1 MSVATP
7 PSRQRFRPA
16 WVEIDLDA
24 IAANAAILAGMAA
37 PAGLCAV
44 VKADGYGHG
53 AVPVAHAAR
62 RGGATWLG
70 VALVEEGADLRD
82 AGMSG
87 PILVLSEPPS
97 EAMTEVVALDL
108 TPTLYTVTGVE
119 AAAAEV
125 ARSGR
130 QRPLSVHVKV
140 DTGMH
145 RVGATPEVA
154 VALALDVAGR
164 PELELGGFWTHLAV
178 ADEVDDP
185 YTAGQMERFEATSAR
200 LRAGGVDPRLRHA
213 ANSAGTLWHPG
224 ARLDLVRCGI
234 ALYGLAPAYAG
245 LAAPEMVGLR
255 PALSLR
261 ARVSH
266 VKTVEAGERLS
277 YGLRYRL
284 EAPSV
289 VATVPIGYADGV
301 PRSLA
306 AAEGEVLVG
315 GRRRRLA
322 GTVTMDQILVDCG
335 PEHAG
340 PDSEAGRGVAVGDD
354 VVLLGAQGDE
364 HVGAWEWAKLTGT
377 ISYEIV
383 CGLSQRVPRIY
394 LGA

>member
-1 MSVATP
+1 VSVVVRP
-7 PSRQRFRPA
+7 PRQRYRPA
-16 WVEIDLDA
+16 WAEIDLDA
-24 IAANAAILAGMAA
+24 IAGNAAALAAMAA

-53 AVPVAHAAR
+53 AIPVARAAL

-70 VALVEEGADLRD
+70 VALVEEGVELRD
-82 AGMSG
+82 AGIEG
-87 PILVLSEPPS
+87 RILVLSEPTP
-97 EAMTEVVALDL
+97 EAMAEVVAQDL
-108 TPTLYTVTGVE
+108 TPTLYTAAGVE
-119 AAAAEV
+119 AAAAEM

-130 QRPLSVHVKV
+130 ARRLVVHVKV

-145 RVGATPEVA
+145 RVGAAPDAA
-154 VALALDVAGR
+154 VTLAQDVAGR
-164 PELELGGFWTHLAV
+164 PELELGGFWTHFAV
-178 ADEVDDP
+178 ADEIGDP
-185 YTAGQMERFEATSAR
+185 YTAGQMERFEAATDR
-200 LRAGGVDPRLRHA
+200 LRAAGIAPVLLHA
-213 ANSAGTLWHPG
+213 ANSAGTLWHPA

-234 ALYGLAPAYAG
+234 ALYGLAPAG
-245 LAAPEMVGLR
+245 GEVAAPEMAGLR

-261 ARVSH
+261 ACVSH
-266 VKTVEAGERLS
+266 VKTLAAGERLS

-284 EAPSV
+284 EERSV

-306 AAEGEVLVG
+306 AAGGEVLIG

-335 PEHAG
+335 PPPDGG
-340 PDSEAGRGVAVGDD
+340 PGVAVGDD

-364 HVGAWEWAKLTGT
+364 HVGAWEWADLTGT

-394 LGA
+394 RER

>member
-1 MSVATP
+1 VTVVVRP
-7 PSRQRFRPA
+7 PRQRFRPA
-16 WVEIDLDA
+16 WAEIDLDA
-24 IAANAAILAGMAA
+24 IAGNAATLAATAA

-53 AVPVAHAAR
+53 AIPVARAAL

-70 VALVEEGADLRD
+70 VALVEEGVELRD
-82 AGMSG
+82 AGIEG
-87 PILVLSEPPS
+87 RILVLSEPTP
-97 EAMTEVVALDL
+97 EAMAEVVAQDL
-108 TPTLYTVTGVE
+108 TPTLYTAAGVE
-119 AAAAEV
+119 AAAAEMV
-125 ARSGR
+125 RSGR
-130 QRPLSVHVKV
+130 GRPLTVHVKV

-145 RVGATPEVA
+145 RVGAAPEAA
-154 VALALDVAGR
+154 VTLALDVAGR
-164 PELELGGFWTHLAV
+164 PELELGGFWTHFAV
-178 ADEVDDP
+178 ADETADP
-185 YTAGQMERFEATSAR
+185 YTAGQMQRFEAASGR
-200 LRAGGVDPRLRHA
+200 LRAGGVGPVLLHA
-213 ANSAGTLWHPG
+213 ANSAGTLWHPA

-234 ALYGLAPAYAG
+234 ALYGLAPASG
-245 LAAPEMVGLR
+245 VPAPEMVGLR

-261 ARVSH
+261 ACVSH
-266 VKTVEAGERLS
+266 VKTLAAGERLS

-284 EAPSV
+284 EERSV

-306 AAEGEVLVG
+306 AAGGEVLIG

-335 PEHAG
+335 PP
-340 PDSEAGRGVAVGDD
+340 PDGGLRVAVGDH

-364 HVGAWEWAKLTGT
+364 HVGAWEWADLTGT

-394 LGA
+394 RGA